1 MATEYTR
8 IYSYASQTSWTKGTR
23 TIPLSKFT
31 VSGDTE
37 QPIGYIRSIAYKHRC
52 NAYKD
57 KTYELIGRFVLN
69 DGTVIDSA
77 PVLQDIKSYKVVLVT
92 NVWEQM
98 PTAEQW
104 AMIRDVQVVDGATGS
119 AKGDGNFTWATPRG
133 YPAQIIVT
141 YSDEPPVTYAPKI
154 DTFDVRRMNA
164 DGILADDGSYIA
176 TTLKLSAS
184 ADAPLDAAKLTLYIS
199 EKAEIDSTAQTV
211 DLSARIPELISG
223 LNMNTTLIPGEYSPG
238 ANWYFAIEFSI
249 GDETALAADMV
260 QRSFVT
266 MHQSKCLSGG
276 VAIGMYSTAT
286 EGNPKFE
293 TAHRAYFYGG
303 VEGVGFDS
311 SYDEVEYAGR
321 DPDGRRRY
329 IREMVYAL
337 GSTGDT
343 NYYSEK
349 IAENI
354 HHAYILYGSLTRSS
368 DGKVFPA
375 NFFRNTSAR
384 IDTSISDD
392 GRVVSQGS
400 ANMAGEMRVTVL
412 YTKA

>member
-8 IYSYASQTSWTKGTR
+8 IYSYTGQTSWTSAER
-23 TIPLSKFT
+23 TVPFSKFA

-37 QPIGYIRSIAYKHRC
+37 HTIGQITSVTYKHRHS
-52 NAYKD
+52 ASSR
-57 KTYELIGRFVLN
+57 KTYALSGRLVLT

-77 PVLQDIKSYKVVLVT
+77 PVTQTIGSSKIVWWT
-92 NVWEQM
+92 NTWEQM

-104 AMIRDVQVVDGATGS
+104 AMIQDVQTIIADTDS
-119 AKGDGNFTWATPRG
+119 AGRDGNLTWNALSG
-133 YPAQIIVT
+133 YPLQVIIT
-141 YSDEPPVTYAPKI
+141 FLDEPPATYAPNI
-154 DTFDVRRMNA
+154 DTFDVQRMN
-164 DGILADDGSYIA
+164 GSGLLADDGTYIA

-184 ADAPLDAAKLTLYIS
+184 ADAPLNEARLTLYIS

-211 DLSARIPELISG
+211 DLSARIPELIAG
-223 LNMNTTLIPGEYSPG
+223 LNMNTSLITGEYSPG
-238 ANWYFAIEFSI
+238 ANWYFAVEFAV

-260 QRSFVT
+260 QRAFVT
-266 MHQSKCLSGG
+266 LHQSKCMTGG

-293 TAHRAYFYGG
+293 TAHRAFFYGG

-311 SYDEVEYAGR
+311 SYAETEYAGR

-329 IREMVYAL
+329 KREIVYAL
-337 GSTGDT
+337 GSTADT
-343 NYYSEK
+343 DYFSEP

-354 HHAYILYGSLTRSS
+354 HHAYILYGTLARSS

-375 NFFRNTSAR
+375 NFYRSTSAHV
-384 IDTSISDD
+384 DTAISVD
-392 GRVVSQGS
+392 GRLVSQGTE
-400 ANMAGEMRVTVL
+400 NMAGEMRVTVM
-412 YTKA
+412 YTKE

>member
-8 IYSYASQTSWTKGTR
+8 IYTYTGQTSWTSAER
-23 TIPLSKFT
+23 SVPFAKFK

-37 QPIGYIRSIAYKHRC
+37 HKIGQITSVTYKHRHSAV
-52 NAYKD
+52 NRKSYG
-57 KTYELIGRFVLN
+57 LRGRLLLT
-69 DGTVIDSA
+69 DGTYVDSA
-77 PVLQDIKSYKVVLVT
+77 SVT
-92 NVWEQM
+92 QTIGSSKIVWWTNTWEHL

-104 AMIRDVQVVDGATGS
+104 GMIQNVQTIIDATGS
-119 AKGDGNFTWATPRG
+119 AGRDGNLTWNALSG
-133 YPAQIIVT
+133 YPMQVIIT
-141 YSDEPPVTYAPKI
+141 FLDEPPVTYAPKI
-154 DTFDVRRMNA
+154 DTFDVQRMNA

-184 ADAPLDAAKLTLYIS
+184 ADAPLNDAKLTLYIS

-321 DPDGRRRY
+321 DPDGRQRY
-329 IREMVYAL
+329 KREMVYTL
-337 GSTGDT
+337 GSAGDT

-354 HHAYILYGSLTRSS
+354 HRAYILYGSLTRSS
-368 DGKVFPA
+368 DGKTFPA

-412 YTKA
+412 YTKE